1 MTSAVQLFIELE
13 LIGEES
19 EFEATFQEI
28 SEIAATNEIRLS
40 YNFYREP
47 SNPTKIYAI
56 EKHDDVDSL
65 ERHFEAAM
73 PALQKAWACARPI
86 KTLILGNLPPH
97 VKTMME
103 QNGCTVVQTW
113 IEG

>member
-1 MTSAVQLFIELE
+1 MTSAIQLFIELE
-13 LIGEES
+13 LIGNES
-19 EFEATFQEI
+19 VFESTFREI
-28 SEIAATNEIRLS
+28 TEIAKNNAVRLS

-47 SNPTKIYAI
+47 SNPTRIYAI
-56 EKHDDVDSL
+56 EKHDDVESL
-65 ERHFEAAM
+65 ERHFQTAM

-97 VKTMME
+97 LRAMME
-103 QNGCTVVQTW
+103 QNGCTVVSTW